1 MIVGSASLYFKKLP
15 RLQEKECQVQ
25 LPFPST
31 ALFSKEI
38 PEILVA
44 IRVVTGG
51 PKPLAVLA
59 LMVKE

>member
-1 MIVGSASLYFKKLP
+1 MIVGSVSFYSRKLP
-15 RLQEKECQVQ
+15 SLQEKECIVHIPHFS
-25 LPFPST
+25 L
-31 ALFSKEI
+31 SKEI